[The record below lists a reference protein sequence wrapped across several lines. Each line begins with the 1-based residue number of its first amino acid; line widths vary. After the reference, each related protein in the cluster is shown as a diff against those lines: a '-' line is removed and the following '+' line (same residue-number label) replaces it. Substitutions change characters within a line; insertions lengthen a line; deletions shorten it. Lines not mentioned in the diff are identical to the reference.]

1 MDLIERTDFLK
12 VLHAKLKNVTRTE
25 GHCVLVSGEAG
36 IGKTSLLKAFSKEI
50 TIDYKI
56 YVGRCDALFTPR
68 PLAPLYDIALQMK
81 NDIWERYNNP
91 IDRVGLFNI
100 FFNELT
106 VHPQTCVIVI
116 EDIHWVDEAT
126 VDFIKFLARRIT
138 HVRCLFI
145 LTFRDNEIHA
155 HHPLKNVLGQLSYD
169 SFTSL
174 QLGPLSKEA
183 VKKLAKAKRYKG
195 EDVYHVTGGNPFYV
209 NEILAS
215 YSEGIPDNIRDSIL
229 SVYNRLNEKTKQVW
243 QILSVLPL
251 PFEIK
256 YLEKLSP
263 FYVDAI
269 ESCLERKILIL
280 GDGKIFFKHEL
291 FRRTVEASL
300 SPFARIDLNKK
311 ILELL
316 LESFEQNDE
325 FERIIH
331 HAKNANEYELVV
343 KYAPIAARKATIV
356 GAHIEACRLYLSA
369 IENYRGNDKE
379 KLIQFYESYAYECYL
394 TNQVKEAIIYTEKAV
409 HLLKEKDD
417 MEQTGKCLWFL
428 SRLWWFDGNRTKAEG
443 YARQSIGVLEK
454 EPSSRAKA
462 MCYSNMSQLKMHSND
477 LEQCILLGE
486 KAIKMAYEISDDEI
500 LCHALNNVG
509 TAHMKIQGVGQKG
522 IELLQ
527 QSLEVSLKN
536 SYDEHAAS
544 AYINLAS
551 NALRIRDYILA
562 KKTIEEGIQ
571 YCEERDLDMGTAYLA
586 LFESRLNLE
595 TGSWEN
601 AFCLADGLIKKEDQ
615 PAVIKIGAL
624 VVLATIKM
632 RRGEGGIVSLL
643 EEAKDKAVDTFETQR
658 IIPALI
664 AMLEY
669 EWITGTHIMEEKEL
683 DAVMDLVKKKDKFYD
698 CSEFAFWLLKVKGR
712 DLRLNKIYE
721 GYQCGNR
728 TDAIKAAAVWE
739 KLGCAY
745 KQALL
750 LFEGNDSDKRKAIV
764 IVQKLGA
771 AAIFQK
777 MKQQMR
783 ASGIKSLPRGIRKVT
798 RSNKAFLTGRELH
811 LLPLLK
817 EGLRNREIAERLFI
831 SPKTVDHHISSI
843 LFKLDVRSRTT
854 AVLKATDMGIL
865 K

>member
-1 MDLIERTDFLK
+1 
-12 VLHAKLKNVTRTE
+12 
-25 GHCVLVSGEAG
+25 
-36 IGKTSLLKAFSKEI
+36 
-50 TIDYKI
+50 
-56 YVGRCDALFTPR
+56 
-68 PLAPLYDIALQMK
+68 
-81 NDIWERYNNP
+81 
-91 IDRVGLFNI
+91 
-100 FFNELT
+100 
-106 VHPQTCVIVI
+106 
-116 EDIHWVDEAT
+116 
-126 VDFIKFLARRIT
+126 
-138 HVRCLFI
+138 
-145 LTFRDNEIHA
+145 
-155 HHPLKNVLGQLSYD
+155 
-169 SFTSL
+169 
-174 QLGPLSKEA
+174 
-183 VKKLAKAKRYKG
+183 
-195 EDVYHVTGGNPFYV
+195 
-209 NEILAS
+209 
-215 YSEGIPDNIRDSIL
+215 
-229 SVYNRLNEKTKQVW
+229 
-243 QILSVLPL
+243 
-251 PFEIK
+251 
-256 YLEKLSP
+256 
-263 FYVDAI
+263 
-269 ESCLERKILIL
+269 
-280 GDGKIFFKHEL
+280 
-291 FRRTVEASL
+291 
-300 SPFARIDLNKK
+300 
-311 ILELL
+311 
-316 LESFEQNDE
+316 
-325 FERIIH
+325 
-331 HAKNANEYELVV
+331 
-343 KYAPIAARKATIV
+343 
-356 GAHIEACRLYLSA
+356 
-369 IENYRGNDKE
+369 
-379 KLIQFYESYAYECYL
+379 
-394 TNQVKEAIIYTEKAV
+394 
-409 HLLKEKDD
+409 
-417 MEQTGKCLWFL
+417 
-428 SRLWWFDGNRTKAEG
+428 
-443 YARQSIGVLEK
+443 
-454 EPSSRAKA
+454 
-462 MCYSNMSQLKMHSND
+462 LKMHSND

-486 KAIKMAYEISDDEI
+486 KAIKMAYELSDDEI

-595 TGSWEN
+595 TGSWED

-632 RRGEGGIVSLL
+632 RRGGGDIVSLL
-643 EEAKDKAVDTFETQR
+643 QEAKDKAIETFETQR
-658 IIPALI
+658 ILPALI
-664 AMLEY
+664 AILEY
-669 EWITGTHIMEEKEL
+669 EWITGTHIMEEREL
-683 DAVMDLVKKKDKFYD
+683 NAVMDLVKKKDKFYD

-739 KLGCAY
+739 NLGCAY

-771 AAIFQK
+771 GAIFQK

-783 ASGIKSLPRGIRKVT
+783 ASGIKSVPRGIRKVT